1 MATEPASPIALA
13 LAPRHAALPSGHP
26 ALDAVLADGGW
37 PRGALS
43 ELLLAAPG
51 IGELPLLL
59 PALAARVRD
68 GGRVAL
74 VAAPWLPCLPAWQAA
89 GIAAQR
95 LLWLDPPDARSWLW
109 SCEQAAR
116 VPGCAVLAW
125 PGHRPLAMRELRRL
139 QLAAQEGGNLFA
151 LLRDSRAAG
160 QPSPAALRLE
170 LDAGA
175 RGQLR
180 ITVRKQRGSAGGRQ
194 LLLPLH
200 EARARKRLAAWQ
212 LPVHLPRHASH
223 HVPEELTRVVA
234 RPAPAPGVAPV
245 AVDRGDRP

>member
-1 MATEPASPIALA
+1 MATELPLA
-13 LAPRHAALPSGHP
+13 LTPRHAALPSGHP
-26 ALDAVLADGGW
+26 ALDAALADGGW

-51 IGELPLLL
+51 VGELPLLL
-59 PALAARVRD
+59 PALAAQVRD

-89 GIAAQR
+89 GIAAQQ
-95 LLWLDPPDARSWLW
+95 LLWLDPPDARNWLW

-125 PGHRPLAMRELRRL
+125 PGQHPLAMRELRRL

-151 LLRDSRAAG
+151 LLRDRRTAS

-170 LDAGA
+170 LAAGA
-175 RGQLR
+175 RGQLLV
-180 ITVRKQRGSAGGRQ
+180 TVRKQRGSFGGRQ
-194 LLLPLH
+194 LALPLH
-200 EARARKRLAAWQ
+200 AARARTRLAAWQ
-212 LPVHLPRHASH
+212 LPVHVPSPAASH
-223 HVPEELTRVVA
+223 RLQEIPEENTRAVA
-234 RPAPAPGVAPV
+234 RPAPAPERARN
-245 AVDRGDRP
+245 AVDDGARP

>member
-1 MATEPASPIALA
+1 MPTEPTLALT
-13 LAPRHAALPSGHP
+13 LAPRRAALPSGHP
-26 ALDAVLADGGW
+26 ALDAALVDGGW

-43 ELLLAAPG
+43 ELLLATPG

-59 PALAARVRD
+59 PALAAQVRD
-68 GGRVAL
+68 SGRVAL

-89 GIAAQR
+89 GIAVQR

-125 PGHRPLAMRELRRL
+125 PGHHPLAMRELRRL

-151 LLRDSRAAG
+151 LLRDSRATA

-170 LDAGA
+170 LAAGA

-200 EARARKRLAAWQ
+200 ETRARKRLAAWQ
-212 LPVHLPRHASH
+212 LPVHVPPRTPH
-223 HVPEELTRVVA
+223 HLPEEITRAVA
-234 RPAPAPGVAPV
+234 RPAPAPGIAAV
-245 AVDRGDRP
+245 AVDHGDRP

>member
-1 MATEPASPIALA
+1 MPTEPASPITLA

-89 GIAAQR
+89 GIDVQR

-116 VPGCAVLAW
+116 VPGCTVLAW
-125 PGHRPLAMRELRRL
+125 PGHHPLAMRELRRL

-151 LLRDSRAAG
+151 LLRDARTAT

-170 LDAGA
+170 LAAGA
-175 RGQLR
+175 RGQLQV
-180 ITVRKQRGSAGGRQ
+180 TVRRQRGSAGGRQ

-212 LPVHLPRHASH
+212 LPVHMPARAAHQL
-223 HVPEELTRVVA
+223 PEETARAVA
-234 RPAPAPGVAPV
+234 RPAPAPDIARIPV
-245 AVDRGDRP
+245 GHGDRP